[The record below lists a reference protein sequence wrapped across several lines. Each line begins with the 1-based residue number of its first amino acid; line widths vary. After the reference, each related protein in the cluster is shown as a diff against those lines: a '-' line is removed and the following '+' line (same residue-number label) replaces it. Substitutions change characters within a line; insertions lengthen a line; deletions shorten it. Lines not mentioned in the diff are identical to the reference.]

1 MVVVG
6 MNGEASVGPMVDE
19 EHLSVPRHAGRRDG
33 LALIR
38 SLGVA
43 PAAPSAPATPP
54 ATTFFHSGSAAA
66 PAPAACPLPLP
77 LSLPPPL
84 LDCSMFLMGS

>member
-1 MVVVG
+1 MLRG
-6 MNGEASVGPMVDE
+6 S
-19 EHLSVPRHAGRRDG
+19 GRRGG

-54 ATTFFHSGSAAA
+54 ATTFFHSGSAAG
-66 PAPAACPLPLP
+66 PAPAACPLPP
-77 LSLPPPL
+77 PPSPPPPL
-84 LDCSMFLMGS
+84 LDCSIFLMGS